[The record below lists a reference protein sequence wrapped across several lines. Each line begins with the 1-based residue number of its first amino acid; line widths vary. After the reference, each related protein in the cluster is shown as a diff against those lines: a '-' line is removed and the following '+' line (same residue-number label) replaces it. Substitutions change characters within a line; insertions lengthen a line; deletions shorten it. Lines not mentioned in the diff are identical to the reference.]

1 MWSKRRTALVLSVLA
16 VPGVLGACGRDDG
29 GSDNASAGGDAPI
42 KVMAIAASGSP
53 IQNYPD
59 IEAGGKAAAKAIN
72 DAGGIKG
79 RDVEFLFCNDQAEA
93 NKSVSCA
100 REAVSEKVAAV
111 VGQVSLFTSQTLPM
125 LESAGIPS
133 IGLMTP
139 GSQID
144 VQSPAAYPF
153 SSGAFA
159 DYAALPIGLAKRG
172 AKRIASASADIPAAL
187 ADTILVEAGTK
198 DAGATY
204 AGTIKIPAKGVA
216 DYAPYAQKI
225 KQLKAD
231 AVVLVTTPAQTQ
243 GLIKA
248 AESLGLDVAWGHHTI
263 SFGESEAATLN
274 GAAEGMLLTGPT
286 PSYRDEENPA
296 IKKYN
301 EQVKAVGYDEPI
313 MFRTAGINSW
323 LAVNAVKQIAEQID
337 GEITAESLTK
347 ALDGA
352 SEIDLEGITAWRPAD
367 KGPKGYERTPVN
379 KMYFQEIKDGKT
391 VRAEDIEPVD
401 ATSLLVPLDGSTR

>member
-1 MWSKRRTALVLSVLA
+1 MWSKRRAALVLSVLA

-29 GSDNASAGGDAPI
+29 GSDNASAAGDAPI

-111 VGQVSLFTSQTLPM
+111 VGQVSLFTNQTLPM
-125 LESAGIPS
+125 LEAANIPS

-153 SSGAFA
+153 SSGAFG
-159 DYAALPIGLAKRG
+159 DYAALPLGMKERG
-172 AKRIASASADIPAAL
+172 VKKIATAVADLPPAL
-187 ADTILVEAGTK
+187 ADVPLVQEGTKEAGLE
-198 DAGATY
+198 Y
-204 AGTIKIPAKGVA
+204 AGTVKIPPKGVA
-216 DYAPYAQKI
+216 DYAPYAQRV
-225 KQLKAD
+225 KQLGAD
-231 AVVLVTTPAQTQ
+231 ALVLVTTPAQTQ

-248 AESLGLDVAWGHHTI
+248 VESIGLDVLYGHHTI
-263 SFGESEAATLN
+263 SFGESEAATLD
-274 GAAEGMLLTGPT
+274 GAAEGMLISGPT
-286 PSYRDEENPA
+286 PSYRDESHPG
-296 IKKYN
+296 IKEYN
-301 EQVKAVGYDEPI
+301 EQVKAAGFGEPI

-323 LAVNAVKQIAEQID
+323 LSVYALKEIAERVD
-337 GEITAESLTK
+337 GEIDNASIVEALKTAP
-347 ALDGA
+347 
-352 SEIDLEGITAWRPAD
+352 EIDLKGITTWRPAEQ
-367 KGPKGYERTPVN
+367 GPKGYERTPVN
-379 KMYFQEIKDGKT
+379 RMYFQEIKDGKT
-391 VRAEDIEPVD
+391 IAAEGIEPVD
-401 ATSLLVPLDGSTR
+401 VTSLLVAPSSTR